1 MKNDTSDVNR
11 DRSKQEE
18 GGKESAVSSPRLV
31 LGDGGASTQ
40 QRRIVHH
47 SQRRMNKAADNNIDK
62 QNDNNDNGYV
72 GKRKF
77 PFGDDDDLD
86 VKRKAEEE
94 DDAHD
99 LLGEAE
105 SYEEH
110 HWYDGNDD
118 VGPSTK
124 SLEKKKRKK
133 GVVTYDYDDA
143 DTLETQEML
152 REEAG
157 KEENVEHHWYDA
169 CTSAA
174 ATQEKKRK
182 RLSGGEDSDNA
193 AIETHDLLREGSGED
208 CFDEHHWYDDD
219 SFIQGE
225 YFKEDYR
232 TQHNDA
238 AVDDE
243 VTYDEE
249 ANDYTYDHSAL
260 Y

>member
-1 MKNDTSDVNR
+1 MKKNDTSDVNR

-18 GGKESAVSSPRLV
+18 GGKESAVSSRLV
-31 LGDGGASTQ
+31 LGDGGSTQ

-47 SQRRMNKAADNNIDK
+47 RQRRMNKADDNNIDK
-62 QNDNNDNGYV
+62 EKDNNDDGE
-72 GKRKF
+72 KRKS

-110 HWYDGNDD
+110 HWYDGND
-118 VGPSTK
+118 VGPSK
-124 SLEKKKRKK
+124 SLEKKKRKM

-174 ATQEKKRK
+174 TAQEKKRK
-182 RLSGGEDSDNA
+182 RLSGEDSDNA
-193 AIETHDLLREGSGED
+193 AIETDLLREGSGED

-243 VTYDEE
+243 VTYYDEE
-249 ANDYTYDHSAL
+249 ANDYTCDHSAL